1 MAIHLTQGIWP
12 YRCIPRN
19 VFQETYSKKL
29 FRKMYSKNLFQNILI
44 LMNIFPGVRALS
56 GSLGINIPGTPVQEN
71 CTDLCYK

>member
-1 MAIHLTQGIWP
+1 
-12 YRCIPRN
+12 
-19 VFQETYSKKL
+19 
-29 FRKMYSKNLFQNILI
+29 MYSKNLFQNILI